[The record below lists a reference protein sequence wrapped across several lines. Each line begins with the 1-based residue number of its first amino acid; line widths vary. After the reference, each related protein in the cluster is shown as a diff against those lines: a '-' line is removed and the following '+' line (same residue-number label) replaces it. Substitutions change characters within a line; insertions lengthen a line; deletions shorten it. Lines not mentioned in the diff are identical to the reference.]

1 MSSDLQ
7 SSNASSELQKKPFKE
22 PNKLLKF
29 LNSKKVVP
37 YIFVFPF
44 IISFL
49 VLTLY
54 PAVHGII
61 MSFQKI
67 LPGQVEFIGLEN
79 YSRVAN
85 ANFYKALSNTSIYVI
100 LTVLILT
107 IVPMLLAVL
116 LDSKYLKFKTFFRAS
131 LFIPALTSTIVGGM
145 IFRLMFSETD
155 SSVANQIV
163 SLLGMESVD
172 WRYNAWSAM
181 FLMVILGS
189 WRWIGVN
196 LLYFLAQLQS
206 ISAELYEA
214 ADIDGANGFQKLRFI
229 TIPHLKPIIIFVS
242 TITIINGFR
251 MFEESFV
258 FWETSSPGNVGLTVV
273 GYIYQQG
280 IGQNDMG
287 FGSAIGVVLML
298 IIFVISIIYLI
309 LTGTFKRGDE

>member
-1 MSSDLQ
+1 MPSPVQ
-7 SSNASSELQKKPFKE
+7 ETNSNVNLQKKP
-22 PNKLLKF
+22 NKFFKF
-29 LNSKKVVP
+29 LNSKNVVP

-44 IISFL
+44 VISFL

-54 PAVHGII
+54 PAIHGII
-61 MSFQKI
+61 MSFQSI
-67 LPGQVEFIGLEN
+67 LPGQVNFIAFQN
-79 YSRVAN
+79 YERVFN
-85 ANFYKALSNTSIYVI
+85 PTFYKALLNTSTYVI

-107 IVPMLLAVL
+107 IVPMLLAIL
-116 LDSKYLKFKTFFRAS
+116 LDSKFVKFKTLFRAS
-131 LFIPALTSTIVGGM
+131 IFIPALTSTIVGGM

-163 SLLGMESVD
+163 NLLGFESVD
-172 WRYNAWSAM
+172 WRYHGWSAM
-181 FLMVILGS
+181 LLMVILAS

-196 LLYFLAQLQS
+196 VLYFLAQLQS
-206 ISAELYEA
+206 ISDELYEA
-214 ADIDGANGFQKLRFI
+214 ADIDGASAFQKMRYI
-229 TIPHLKPIIIFVS
+229 TIPQLKPIIVFVS

-258 FWETSSPGNVGLTVV
+258 FWETSSPGNIGLTVV

-309 LTGTFKRGDE
+309 ATGTFKRGEE

>member
-1 MSSDLQ
+1 M
-7 SSNASSELQKKPFKE
+7 ASETTIPPRKVKE
-22 PNKLLKF
+22 PNKLKKF

-37 YIFVFPF
+37 YIFMLPF

-54 PAVHGII
+54 PAVQGIV
-61 MSFQKI
+61 MSFQSI
-67 LPGQVEFIGLEN
+67 LPGQVEFIGLDN

-85 ANFYKALSNTSIYVI
+85 STFYKALSNTTIYVI

-107 IVPMLLAVL
+107 IIPMFLAIF
-116 LDSKYLKFKTFFRAS
+116 LDSKFLRFKTIFRAS

-145 IFRLMFSETD
+145 IFRLMFGEQDTA
-155 SSVANQIV
+155 VANQILNWIGLETV
-163 SLLGMESVD
+163 N
-172 WRYNAWSAM
+172 WRYNAWSGM

-196 LLYFLAQLQS
+196 MLYFLAALQNVPG
-206 ISAELYEA
+206 ELYEA
-214 ADIDGANGFQKLRFI
+214 ADIDGASAWQKLRFV
-229 TIPHLKPIIIFVS
+229 TIPQLKPIIIFVS

-258 FWETSSPGNVGLTVV
+258 FWEASSPGNIGLTVV

-287 FGSAIGVVLML
+287 FGAAIGVVLMI
-298 IIFVISIIYLI
+298 IIFIISIIYLL